1 MGGLEI
7 MNSASHSERSAMQG
21 QELIAK
27 LIESLGTWFKGGG
40 QFEASAMNGH
50 LYPYDRLFS
59 PITVNSLE
67 IPNRIVMGP
76 MGNVAMADET
86 GRPGAKMIAYFE
98 ARARGGVGLI
108 TSGLV
113 PISPEHDPTTMQSR
127 GLVFL
132 PRING
137 SRSVFAGWRDLAESI
152 HAHGARFFIQLTAGL
167 GRVGSPECVSERWRL
182 PVSASWNS
190 NFYVPQIPCR
200 PLTDRE
206 CRKIVKAAG
215 QAAADAQSCGIDG
228 VYLHGHEGY
237 LLEQFANPAFNHRK
251 FGRYSDWQAFGLD
264 IVTEIRRRCGA
275 RYPIM
280 YRIDLSLALRETY
293 GVRMHDVARL
303 RRFRGERTVAM
314 SLAYL
319 ENLIAAGVDIVDA
332 DLGCYENWWL
342 PHPPGPM
349 PPGSFL
355 AVAKLVKDYLEHR
368 GIKSNAGHP
377 VPVVA
382 VGKLGYPDVA
392 ERALRD
398 GLCDMVMLARPLL
411 ADPDWPRK
419 AFAGRVREIT
429 PCIGDHEACL
439 NELVRGGHL
448 QCAVNSRT
456 GFEERYPA
464 QPLPTAKP
472 RRIAVIG
479 AGPAGI
485 MCACLAAER
494 GHEVVLFER
503 EDRPG
508 GWLRAGSVPAIKFDV
523 ANYLAHLENRLGK
536 SANEDGL
543 KIRMSTEATP
553 DLLLAERFDAIV
565 CCTGSS
571 PQQQPIEGGMRAKIA
586 LATDVLIA
594 PSIAEWAQN
603 IVIVGGGDVGCETAH
618 MLVYE
623 HGKTVT
629 IVEMSPYF
637 MQGSC
642 TANRGYLIH
651 YLERK
656 GVAMWNCSRVAGI
669 EDGAVQVI
677 RNLSPTVPSPY
688 AVWQPILPRN
698 VHNPF
703 ARKIEIEEK
712 TVRVAADLV
721 VFALGVKPNDALYRA
736 CVAMRVAPEIQN
748 IGDSFRVGRIFDATK
763 AAHAVG
769 SSL

>member
-1 MGGLEI
+1 
-7 MNSASHSERSAMQG
+7 MQG
-21 QELIAK
+21 QELVVQ
-27 LIESLGTWFKGGG
+27 LIESLDTWFKGGG
-40 QFEASAMNGH
+40 GQFEPGAMNGD
-50 LYPYDRLFS
+50 LYPYDHLFA
-59 PITVNSLE
+59 PITINNLE
-67 IPNRIVMGP
+67 IPNRVVMGP
-76 MGNVAMADET
+76 MGNLAMADET

-137 SRSVFAGWRDLAESI
+137 SRSVFAGWRDLAESV

-206 CRKIVKAAG
+206 CRKIVEAAG

-237 LLEQFANPAFNHRK
+237 LLEQFANPAFNRRK

-264 IVTEIRRRCGA
+264 IVREIRRRCGS

-280 YRIDLSLALRETY
+280 YRIDLSLALSETY
-293 GVRMHDVARL
+293 GKRMQDVARL

-319 ENLIAAGVDIVDA
+319 KNLISGGVDIIDV

-349 PPGSFL
+349 PPGAFL
-355 AVAKLVKDYLEHR
+355 GVAKLVKDYLTQGE
-368 GIKSNAGHP
+368 IKSNAGLP

-398 GLCDMVMLARPLL
+398 GSCDMIMLARPLL

-439 NELVRGGHL
+439 NEIVRGGHV
-448 QCAVNSRT
+448 QCSVNPRT
-456 GFEERYPA
+456 GFEERYPK
-464 QPLPTAKP
+464 QPVPATKP

-485 MCACLAAER
+485 TCACLAAER
-494 GHEVVLFER
+494 GHDVVLFER
-503 EDRPG
+503 QDRPG

-523 ANYLAHLENRLGK
+523 ANYLAHLEHRLEK
-536 SANEDGL
+536 SSRQDGL
-543 KIRMSTEATP
+543 HIRMSTEVTP

-565 CCTGSS
+565 CCTGSH
-571 PQQQPIEGGMRAKIA
+571 PVQPPIKGGTGRNVV
-586 LATDVLIA
+586 LATDVLIT
-594 PSIAEWAQN
+594 PSIAELAKTV
-603 IVIVGGGDVGCETAH
+603 VIVGGGDVGCETAH
-618 MLVYE
+618 MLAYE

-629 IVEMSPYF
+629 VVEMSPYF
-637 MQGSC
+637 MQASC

-656 GVAMWNCSRVAGI
+656 GVALWNCSRVEKI
-669 EDGAVQVI
+669 RDGVVDVV
-677 RNLSPTVPSPY
+677 RNVSPTVPLPY
-688 AVWQPILPRN
+688 AVWEPLLPANIR
-698 VHNPF
+698 NPF
-703 ARKIEIEEK
+703 SHKIERDEK
-712 TVRVAADLV
+712 AVSVTADLV
-721 VFALGVKPNDALYRA
+721 VFATGLKPNDSLYRKCLEA
-736 CVAMRVAPEIQN
+736 TTAPELHN
-748 IGDSFRVGRIFDATK
+748 VGDSFRVGRIFDATK
-763 AAHAVG
+763 AGYAVAC
-769 SSL
+769 SL